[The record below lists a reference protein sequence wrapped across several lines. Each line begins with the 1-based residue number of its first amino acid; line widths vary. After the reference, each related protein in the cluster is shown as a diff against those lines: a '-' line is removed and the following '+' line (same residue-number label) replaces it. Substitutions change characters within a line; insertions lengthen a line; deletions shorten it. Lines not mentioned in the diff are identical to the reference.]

1 MRRKPSRTQ
10 RRSRKNR
17 SRRSPRKILQHLK
30 KNELTRIFN
39 SLHRLLHLG
48 IRRWLHHRKCQ
59 SDDPRRGYASLVA
72 RTRETQRMLTDE
84 EQLDSEIMFIR
95 SLVCAFIGQAVED
108 LQKSKSYKSEYVNTY
123 VNRDRETAR
132 KFLDSKAF
140 LEICEALNLP
150 ADKIRTRANAPRD

>member
-1 MRRKPSRTQ
+1 
-10 RRSRKNR
+10 
-17 SRRSPRKILQHLK
+17 
-30 KNELTRIFN
+30 
-39 SLHRLLHLG
+39 
-48 IRRWLHHRKCQ
+48 
-59 SDDPRRGYASLVA
+59 
-72 RTRETQRMLTDE
+72 MLTCE
-84 EQLDSEIMFIR
+84 EKLDIENMFIR

-150 ADKIRTRANAPRD
+150 ADKIKTKANEPRD